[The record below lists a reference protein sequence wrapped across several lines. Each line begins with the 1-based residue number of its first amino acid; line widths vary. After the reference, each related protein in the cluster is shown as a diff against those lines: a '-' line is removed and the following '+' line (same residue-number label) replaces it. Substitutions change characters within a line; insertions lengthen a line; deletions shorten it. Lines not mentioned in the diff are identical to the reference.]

1 MKSPFKITVVEDGL
15 IVQTGDEVFR
25 IIMDQEEMMTLSTN
39 IIMAI
44 TSRGRASAKPNGAC
58 NG

>member
-15 IVQTGDEVFR
+15 IIQSDDEVFR

-44 TSRGRASAKPNGAC
+44 TSKGRDAVKPNGAC